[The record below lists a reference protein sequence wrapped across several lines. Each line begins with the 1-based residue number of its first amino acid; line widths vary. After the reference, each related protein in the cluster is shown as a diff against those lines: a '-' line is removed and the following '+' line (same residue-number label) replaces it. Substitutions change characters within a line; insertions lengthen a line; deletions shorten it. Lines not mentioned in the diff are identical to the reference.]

1 LLYTPRQLSSLY
13 PLQEICQF
21 HQILIPEKGPAG
33 SNCHEWINQRHAR
46 PTGWNRAYAPLGV
59 DIVHAVLTPVVAIAH
74 TLKLLTEERMER
86 MRYPEMFPRTITIG
100 CS

>member
-1 LLYTPRQLSSLY
+1 MHPF
-13 PLQEICQF
+13 QEIYQF

-33 SNCHEWINQRHAR
+33 SNRHEWINRRHTR
-46 PTGWNRAYAPLGV
+46 PAGWNRAYAPLGV

-74 TLKLLTEERMER
+74 MLKLSTEERMER
-86 MRYPEMFPRTITIG
+86 MRHPEMLPRTITIG